1 MQQIIVLSDFN
12 GTISLRNLAE
22 DILRSFADDSWKYYD
37 NLFLEGKL
45 SLEKTVIAQ
54 YSLIKASKDDILRDI
69 TPKAQLRENFRDLL
83 QYCFIENIQIKI
95 ITTGLDFVIEHLV
108 KQFRSSKSIDIIAIR
123 SSFKNYNSIEVKV
136 PVRHDL
142 TIKDFKLDHV
152 NYYKNQGY
160 KVIFIGDSYSDFQAV
175 EGADFSFAVRG
186 SKLANYCEEKRLSF
200 SVFDNFS
207 EVISTL
213 KKFK

>member
-83 QYCFIENIQIKI
+83 QN
-95 ITTGLDFVIEHLV
+95 
-108 KQFRSSKSIDIIAIR
+108 
-123 SSFKNYNSIEVKV
+123 
-136 PVRHDL
+136 
-142 TIKDFKLDHV
+142 
-152 NYYKNQGY
+152 
-160 KVIFIGDSYSDFQAV
+160 
-175 EGADFSFAVRG
+175 
-186 SKLANYCEEKRLSF
+186 
-200 SVFDNFS
+200 
-207 EVISTL
+207 
-213 KKFK
+213 